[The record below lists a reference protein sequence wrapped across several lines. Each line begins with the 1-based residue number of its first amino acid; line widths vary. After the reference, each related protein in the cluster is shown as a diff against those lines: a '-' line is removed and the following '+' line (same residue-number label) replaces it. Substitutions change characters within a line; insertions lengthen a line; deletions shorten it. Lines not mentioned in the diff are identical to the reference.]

1 MKSTG
6 TYNSTSK
13 DGSVNGPEDFEPL
26 SFSDAELWEQFRLG
40 NKKAFDA
47 IYDKFF
53 QSLCC
58 YGDRI
63 CDNKCLVEDV
73 VQDLFIY
80 LWTEKKRLGRTDTI
94 KFYLFCC
101 LRRKLIRVIDREKR
115 RGDTFS
121 SLKKENLSFQLALKT
136 NNIPAPEDEEMHV
149 KLTLALTKLTDRQKE
164 AIYLKFY
171 NNLSFQEVASIMEI
185 EVRSVYNLISRTI
198 DVLRGDLR
206 HKELSS
212 ALLVTCLFV
221 FLNTLP

>member
-1 MKSTG
+1 MKSTENH
-6 TYNSTSK
+6 NSTPK
-13 DGSVNGPEDFEPL
+13 NGRVDGPEFFGTL

-40 NKKAFDA
+40 NKKAFDE

-63 CDNKCLVEDV
+63 CDNKSLVEDV

-80 LWTEKKRLGRTDTI
+80 LWTEKGRLGKTDSI

-101 LRRKLIRVIDREKR
+101 LRRKLIRVLAREKR

-121 SLKKENLSFQLALKT
+121 SLKKENLSFRLALKT
-136 NNIPAPEDEEMHV
+136 NSIPAPEDEEKHV
-149 KLTLALTKLTDRQKE
+149 KLTLALTRLTDRQKE

-171 NNLSFQEVASIMEI
+171 NNLSFQEVASVMEI

-198 DVLRGDLR
+198 DTLREDLK
-206 HKELSS
+206 HKELS
-212 ALLVTCLFV
+212 AAKIIFLLP
-221 FLNTLP
+221 FLLSSL